1 MAKFTDKISTLLN
14 SQVPDFV
21 LADHPKFLEF
31 VKAYYT
37 FMESAELAVTQVENT
52 DGLRLE
58 TETEKVS
65 NLLLNASRIGS
76 DRTSLDSDDK
86 ILLEDTTF
94 GKFTRGET
102 ITGQTS
108 KATST
113 VLTEDLDNNNLYI
126 SAQDKFIIGEA
137 IVGSSSNAKAI
148 VNNYRPN
155 PVTNIQQLLNFR
167 DPDKVISNFLTKFR
181 NEFLNTLPETLDD
194 SIDKRKL
201 IKNVKSLY
209 LAKGTSKGHEL
220 FFRLLFGLNSETI
233 YPREQ
238 MLRVSDGKFDSKT
251 ILRAISSV
259 GNPLNLIG
267 RQIEGVTS
275 GATAIVENIFK
286 FRIGTNEVSEFIL
299 NNETIVGTF
308 SVSEQIRGTA
318 TDDDD
323 IFIKA
328 TITGIPDAVT
338 FTNDGTLYETDEN
351 IAITAGGTGAI
362 IQVDDIG
369 RGGITDLYISNAGS
383 TYSIGDNLVF
393 DNSGTTGSGAAGF
406 VSVVNGGFTP
416 EDGTD
421 LQILFE
427 DGSGSVLLESAS
439 DGLNTILLE
448 TDEPAII
455 LLEDGFKLLQEESA
469 TREFKNPA
477 YLLQDTADTSF
488 ITDHIVLET
497 ETIRGDAYN
506 GNILVQEEGTG
517 TGDITDVYLTNPGN
531 NYDKLP
537 IITINTS
544 GELNTGKIL
553 CYGDEIGRIITSK
566 VIEAGA
572 QYETSPS
579 PTLTLRTKVIVTG
592 VTGDFTPD
600 GTVTGEDVNGNAVTA
615 TVVSFDSNR
624 GILSLT
630 GATGTFANET
640 IVKDDLLETTG
651 RVKNSDQATATTTVG
666 AVATTSGAYINQDG
680 HASENTM
687 KIQDSLYYQDFS
699 YVIRVGQ
706 SINDW
711 RNSFKKTMHTSGF
724 YFTGQVNIQSQINA
738 QITSPVEGIISG
750 VEESPIYGVITTL
763 FSTIFGRR
771 LGTTDDGTNLRA
783 NAQLGVSPDFDD
795 STSEHFT
802 QNTRDVTLRR
812 KLSLFVN
819 SGFSDL
825 YAITARG
832 NDFIRGFAYGGPKM
846 GSLDIHTNPFS
857 NRNMFS
863 GTHTNARLTAI
874 PGGIKGTNRYISPM
888 TFVNWA
894 DHRVVGFVDTTID
907 GTGVAIGDYAI
918 DNFKTNLGYPTEVK
932 VVVPNIGFDQ
942 TDITFDQTNQTFD
955 VT

>member
-1 MAKFTDKISTLLN
+1 MAKFTDKISNLIN

-21 LADHPKFLEF
+21 LSDHPKFLEF
-31 VKAYYT
+31 VKSYYT

-58 TETEKVS
+58 TETTKIS
-65 NLLLNASRIGS
+65 NLLLNASRIDT

-108 KATST
+108 GATST
-113 VLTEDLDNNNLYI
+113 ILTEDLDNGNLYI
-126 SAQDKFIIGEA
+126 SAQDKFAIGEA
-137 IVGSSSNAKAI
+137 IVGSLSNAKAI
-148 VNNYRPN
+148 INDYRPN
-155 PVTNIQQLLNFR
+155 PVTSIQQLLNFR

-181 NEFLNTLPETLDD
+181 NEFLNTLPETLDEG
-194 SIDKRKL
+194 IDKRKL

-238 MLRVSDGKFDSKT
+238 MLRVSDGKWDAKT
-251 ILRAISSV
+251 ILRVISSV
-259 GNPLNLIG
+259 GNPLSLIG
-267 RQIEGVTS
+267 RQIEGITS

-323 IFIKA
+323 TYIKA
-328 TITGIPDAVT
+328 NITGIPEAVT
-338 FTNDGTLYETDEN
+338 FNNDGTLYETDEN

-362 IQVDDIG
+362 IQIDDIG

-383 TYSIGDNLVF
+383 DYSIGDDLIF

-416 EDGTD
+416 EDDTA

-455 LLEDGFKLLQEESA
+455 LLEDGFKLVQEESA
-469 TREFKNPA
+469 TRELENPA
-477 YLLQDTADTSF
+477 YLLQDTANTSS
-488 ITDHIVLET
+488 ITDHIILET
-497 ETIRGDAYN
+497 ETIRGDAYT
-506 GNILVQEEGTG
+506 GNKLIQEVGTG
-517 TGDITDVYLTNPGN
+517 SGDITDVYLTNPGN

-537 IITINTS
+537 IITIDTESEVND
-544 GELNTGKIL
+544 GKIL

-566 VIEAGA
+566 IVEAGA
-572 QYETSPS
+572 QYELSPS
-579 PTLTLRTKVIVTG
+579 PTLTLKKKVIVAG

-600 GTVTGEDVNGNAVTA
+600 GTVTGEDINGDVVTA
-615 TVVSFDSNR
+615 TVVSYDSNR

-630 GATGTFANET
+630 DATGTFANET
-640 IVKDDLLETTG
+640 LITDDLLLTTG

-666 AVATTSGAYINQDG
+666 AVAVTSGAFINQDG

-687 KIQDSLYYQDFS
+687 RIQDSLYYQDFS

-724 YFTGQVNIQSQINA
+724 YFTGQVNIQSQISA
-738 QITSPVEGIISG
+738 QISSPVQGIISG
-750 VEESPIYGVITTL
+750 VEESPIYGVIATL

-771 LGTTDDGTNLRA
+771 LGTEDDGTTLRS
-783 NAQLGVSPDFDD
+783 NPELGVDPDFDD

-802 QNTRDVTLRR
+802 QNTRDVTLR
-812 KLSLFVN
+812 KHMTVLLSQR
-819 SGFSDL
+819 STL
-825 YAITARG
+825 YNITSRG
-832 NDFIRGFAYGGPKM
+832 DTYLRGFAYGGPTMK
-846 GSLDIHTNPFS
+846 SLDIYNNPFS
-857 NRNMFS
+857 SSNMYS
-863 GTHTNARLTAI
+863 GTHTNTQTTAI
-874 PGGIKGTNRYISPM
+874 AGSINGTNKYISPM
-888 TFVNWA
+888 KFVNWA
-894 DHRVVGFVDTTID
+894 EHRITGFSSTDVD
-907 GTGVAIGDYAI
+907 GERFQLAEYAI
-918 DNFKTNLGYPTEVK
+918 DGMKQPITIPTEITVSA
-932 VVVPNIGFDQ
+932 PA
-942 TDITFDQTNQTFD
+942 TDFSLTSITFDQTNQTFD
-955 VT
+955 VV